1 MHEILDTLGKAD
13 WAVLG
18 GIVSML
24 VALVMSLV
32 QLLMRQ
38 PRG

>member
-1 MHEILDTLGKAD
+1 MQEILDTLGKAD
-13 WAVLG
+13 WAVLA

-32 QLLMRQ
+32 RLLLRH

>member
-1 MHEILDTLGKAD
+1 MQELFDTLGKAD
-13 WAVLG
+13 WAVLA

-24 VALVMSLV
+24 VALVMSLI
-32 QLLMRQ
+32 QLLLRQ

>member
-1 MHEILDTLGKAD
+1 MQEIFDTLGKAD
-13 WAVLG
+13 WAVLA

-24 VALVMSLV
+24 VALVMSLIH
-32 QLLMRQ
+32 LLLRQ